1 MPWGKVGDATTGP
14 IRVLLVE
21 DNPAD
26 ARFIRELLREVKS
39 STIELTCVLRLEEA
53 LEAVANTPVTIVL
66 LDLNLQDS
74 SGIETFTR
82 LRDLAPDIPV
92 VVLSGLDDENAA
104 VNAMQEGA
112 QDYLVKGDVSGA
124 HLVRAIRYA
133 IERNRMSM
141 AIRSLSLVDELTEL
155 YNRRGFLTLAEQ
167 QLKTAERLERKAALV
182 FIDLDGMKIIND
194 TFGHNV
200 GNVAL
205 RETAE
210 ILQMTFRK
218 ADIIGRL
225 GGDEFVV
232 LALLEEAEGSDAL
245 CQRLEHNLTLCNSQD
260 GRQYLLSLSY
270 GVTIHDPTNTTS
282 LEDMIDEADRLMY
295 EQKKAKKTARESS
308 TPALHQVSHPLA

>member
-1 MPWGKVGDATTGP
+1 MPWGKLVGATTGI

-21 DNPAD
+21 DNPGD
-26 ARFIRELLREVKS
+26 VRLIKEMLQEVKS
-39 STIELTCVLRLEEA
+39 STIEITCVIRLEEA
-53 LEAVANTPVTIVL
+53 LEAVTSSPVTIVL

-74 SGIETFTR
+74 TGIETFIR

-104 VNAMQEGA
+104 VSAMQEGA
-112 QDYLVKGDVSGA
+112 QDYLVKSAITGT
-124 HLVRAIRYA
+124 HLIRSIRYA

-194 TFGHNV
+194 TFGHSV
-200 GNVAL
+200 GNIAL

-245 CQRLEHNLTLCNSQD
+245 CQRLENNLTLCNSLK

-270 GVTIHDPTNTTS
+270 GVTIHDPSNTAS
-282 LEDMIDEADRLMY
+282 LEEMINEADRLMY
-295 EQKKAKKTARESS
+295 VQKKAKKTARD
-308 TPALHQVSHPLA
+308 QR